1 MDKEKTNLG
10 TEKIIKLLLTFSIPS
25 IIGMLVNSLY
35 NIVDQIF
42 IGWGVG
48 YLGNAATTI
57 IFPINMVCLAFALMF
72 GDGASAYL
80 SLKLGEKNKK
90 DAEIGVSSTILFA
103 SLFSI
108 LLTIIIMIFLP
119 NLINLFG
126 CTKAIRPY
134 ALKYGIFI
142 AMGLPFMMIGIS
154 LNSLI
159 RADGSPKYAMRSM
172 IIGAI
177 LNCILD
183 PIFIFVLHQG
193 VEGAAIATLISQI
206 ISFVININYLRKFKT
221 IKLSYNIKKISI
233 DHIRK
238 VCSLG
243 ISSFITQMAVVAV
256 VTTENNT
263 LSLLGTASKFGSE
276 IPITVLGIV
285 MKISQI
291 LNSIIIGL
299 AVGSQPIIGYNYGA
313 GNYRRVK
320 DTFKYVI
327 KISLVISTFAFLLF
341 QIFPTQLI
349 SIFGK
354 GNKLYEEFA
363 IRAFRIYLML
373 TILNGVQIPSSI
385 FFQAIG
391 RSKKSAIISLSRQ
404 VLVLIPSMILLG
416 KFLGLDGV
424 LYAGPLADLIAFI
437 IALILL
443 ITENKKLSENKLEK
457 KEITKKTTNLKK
469 RIVITIG
476 REYGSGGR
484 YVGQLV
490 AKKLGINCYDNEF
503 IQKLASETG
512 LSEKY
517 IAENEQ
523 KTTQL
528 PNYGNISA
536 SDDLFIKEV
545 ELVNELYKKESC
557 IIVGRCADYILKDKK
572 DVLKV
577 FICASNEEKI
587 SRAVKYYGINNKS
600 AEKEITKTNK
610 AREKHYKYYTNR
622 EWKNYENYDVVIK
635 IDNFG
640 VEKASELITNM
651 LKDR

>member
-457 KEITKKTTNLKK
+457 KEITKKPT
-469 RIVITIG
+469 
-476 REYGSGGR
+476 
-484 YVGQLV
+484 
-490 AKKLGINCYDNEF
+490 YDNEF

>member
-1 MDKEKTNLG
+1 
-10 TEKIIKLLLTFSIPS
+10 
-25 IIGMLVNSLY
+25 
-35 NIVDQIF
+35 
-42 IGWGVG
+42 
-48 YLGNAATTI
+48 
-57 IFPINMVCLAFALMF
+57 
-72 GDGASAYL
+72 
-80 SLKLGEKNKK
+80 
-90 DAEIGVSSTILFA
+90 
-103 SLFSI
+103 
-108 LLTIIIMIFLP
+108 
-119 NLINLFG
+119 
-126 CTKAIRPY
+126 
-134 ALKYGIFI
+134 
-142 AMGLPFMMIGIS
+142 
-154 LNSLI
+154 
-159 RADGSPKYAMRSM
+159 
-172 IIGAI
+172 
-177 LNCILD
+177 
-183 PIFIFVLHQG
+183 
-193 VEGAAIATLISQI
+193 
-206 ISFVININYLRKFKT
+206 
-221 IKLSYNIKKISI
+221 
-233 DHIRK
+233 
-238 VCSLG
+238 
-243 ISSFITQMAVVAV
+243 MAVVAV

-457 KEITKKTTNLKK
+457 KEITKKPTNLKK